1 MIRIDCTPLIHVAR
15 RAEGELEVLPA
26 LGDFVPAGAPTIL
39 DATERGR
46 SSHEGVDGINS
57 ACHSVGL
64 RLNGSAVAQQLQS
77 ACDANDDGFGSP
89 QEAQLCTDREFDEIA
104 RGEQVL
110 TEELLKAKAENSKG
124 TPAFDEADQNG
135 DGQISRQ
142 EWARFSGGAVR
153 PGDRGERRP
162 HERRRVQRVARSGHA
177 GPAAALK
184 ATLGLDTARGVAPR
198 ALTSLY
204 KSRRPYGRSRADASK
219 LSSWPIE
226 GPGTSRSG
234 YKRRSFG
241 TTPISGRCRA
251 Q

>member
-1 MIRIDCTPLIHVAR
+1 MK
-15 RAEGELEVLPA
+15 VLMGSTLLA
-26 LGDFVPAGAPTIL
+26 IAF
-39 DATERGR
+39 
-46 SSHEGVDGINS
+46 
-57 ACHSVGL
+57 GL

-77 ACDANDDGFGSP
+77 ACDANDDGFGSS

-124 TPAFDEADQNG
+124 TPAFDDADQNG

-234 YKRRSFG
+234 YKQVRLQAGQATSDAASEPRPYPAVVGPSDPASDAG
-241 TTPISGRCRA
+241 SGGGWI
-251 Q
+251 